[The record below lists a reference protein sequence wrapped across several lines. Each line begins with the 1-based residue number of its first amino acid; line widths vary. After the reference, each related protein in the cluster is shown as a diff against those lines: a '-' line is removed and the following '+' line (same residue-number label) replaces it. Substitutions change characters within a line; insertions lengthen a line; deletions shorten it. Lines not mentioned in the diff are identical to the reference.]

1 MFSTYFFPR
10 PFRALFHGTIPLPE
24 ALREAQV
31 PIAVGVTGH
40 RKLPGDPEVLK
51 TAIAAQ
57 CRDLARAHRSSPFL
71 LLSGLAE
78 GADLILTEIALDTL
92 PDCSFIAVLPMPR
105 AEFEKDFTSETART
119 RFAAL
124 LARAE
129 AVVEIP
135 TVGDAW
141 RQAGRERDALYAQV
155 GALIA
160 EHAQLLLAVW
170 DGQPSGGTGGTR
182 DVMDWFEQ
190 GYAPKR
196 YSFYHGELSPLDPPE
211 AGMLLSIDPA
221 SGKVTPDVVRR
232 PAERGT
238 NIAAL
243 LRLTDTYNRGLRRNQ
258 TLISGA
264 QSPLMTEPQGPVA
277 RVFAAADVLAI
288 KYRDR
293 VRTLDRAMYL
303 LALIAFLLFNF
314 LEKAPA
320 AVYGYALVTIAMGIV
335 FLCMWLP
342 KVDDRFREYRALS
355 EAMRVLFFWRLAGVQ
370 RTVWLGYLAKHAGL
384 VHWVR
389 HAVRTIEFCQ
399 GAKSGRAGDGV
410 SSEGIALAIDNW
422 VSQQQAFYKGAVARH
437 AKAARAWTRLSSA
450 SLFLSYALAIVLLVL
465 AYQNTAGLWH
475 WTNPTLSEGLQITLG
490 VAAAFGL
497 AARSYLARKADE
509 DLVKHYSSA
518 LQIFDAASRQLADAA
533 EKRAKA
539 KEPDWPPEEILE
551 RLGIEALREQGEWLW
566 LRHSRPFDVPQ
577 G

>member
-1 MFSTYFFPR
+1 VSSIHFVRRLFS
-10 PFRALFHGTIPLPE
+10 ALFHRSIPLPE

-31 PIAVGVTGH
+31 PIVVGVTGH
-40 RKLPGDPEVLK
+40 RKLAGDLETLK

-57 CRDLARAHRSSPFL
+57 CLELAKRHRSSPFL

-105 AEFEKDFTSETART
+105 AEFEKDFTSETARAKFVT
-119 RFAAL
+119 L

-135 TVGDAW
+135 TVGGAW
-141 RQAGRERDALYAQV
+141 REAGAERDALYAQV

-160 EHAQLLLAVW
+160 EHAQVLLAVW

-182 DVMDWFEQ
+182 DVMDWFQQ

-196 YSFYHGELSPLDPPE
+196 YSFYHGELTPLDPPE
-211 AGMLLSIDPA
+211 AGMLLTIDPA
-221 SGKVTPDVVRR
+221 GGEVTSDVVQK

-238 NIAAL
+238 NIAQL
-243 LRLTDTYNRGLRRNQ
+243 LRLTDTYNQSLRKNE
-258 TLISGA
+258 TLISAG

-277 RVFAAADVLAI
+277 RVYAAADALAI

-320 AVYGYALVTIAMGIV
+320 AVYGYAAVTVAMVII
-335 FLCMWLP
+335 FLCMWWP

-389 HAVRTIEFCQ
+389 HAVRTIEFRQ
-399 GAKSGRAGDGV
+399 GAKSGRAGNAI
-410 SSEGIALAIDNW
+410 SSEGVALATEGW
-422 VSQQQAFYKGAVARH
+422 VSKQQAFYKDAVARH

-465 AYQNTAGLWH
+465 AYQNTAGFWY

-497 AARSYLARKADE
+497 AARSYLTRKADE

-518 LQIFDAASRQLADAA
+518 LQIFDAASRQLAEAA
-533 EKRAKA
+533 ETQAKA
-539 KEPDWPPEEILE
+539 EEPDWPPEEILE

-566 LRHSRPFDVPQ
+566 LRHSRPFDVPT
-577 G
+577 